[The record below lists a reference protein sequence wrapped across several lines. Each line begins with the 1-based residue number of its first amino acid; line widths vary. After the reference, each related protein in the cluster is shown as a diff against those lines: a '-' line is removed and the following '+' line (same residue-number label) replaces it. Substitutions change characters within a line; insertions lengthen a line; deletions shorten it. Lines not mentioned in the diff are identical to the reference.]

1 LIGRLL
7 RFSEPLE
14 RDYETHR
21 IKLLF
26 NKGFLFYAEFN
37 FRLFFWLLLKKS
49 SVYHSND
56 LDTLLAMWI
65 VAKIKRKPIVYDSH
79 EYFTGVPEIKNRPFV
94 KRFWEGIESKIFP
107 KLKYVFTVNKSI
119 SNLYYESY
127 GIRPK
132 VLRNLP
138 LKKAIKKTKSREELG
153 LPLNKKVVILQ
164 GAGINVDR
172 GAEELL
178 EAISIQNNFFL
189 CIVGKGD
196 VVQDLKKRAQSP
208 DLINKVIFIDSLPYQ
223 QMMEYTLNSDV
234 GVSLDKSSNLNYLY
248 SLPNKIFDYFKAE
261 IPVVSS
267 DLIEINKIINGFNA
281 GLLIENHQPK
291 SILKALT
298 HILDDKNYKTYKKFA
313 SKVIDQLNWETESQV
328 LVNCYNKIE

>member
-1 LIGRLL
+1 MGRLL
-7 RFSEPLE
+7 RSSKPLE
-14 RDYETHR
+14 RDYQTHR

-37 FRLFFWLLLKKS
+37 FRLFFWLLFKKS

-65 VAKIKRKPIVYDSH
+65 VAKINRKPIVYDSH

-94 KRFWEGIESKIFP
+94 KWFWEGIEGNIFP
-107 KLKYVFTVNKSI
+107 KLKYVFTVNESI

-127 GIRPK
+127 GIRAE

-138 LKKAIKKTKSREELG
+138 LKKSITKTKSREELG

-164 GAGINVDR
+164 GAGINIDR

-178 EAISIQNNFFL
+178 EAVSIQKSFFL

-196 VVQDLKKRAQSP
+196 IVQDLKKRAQRP
-208 DLINKVIFIDSLPYQ
+208 DLIDKVIFIDSLPYQ

-234 GVSLDKSSNLNYLY
+234 GVSLDKPNNLNYLY
-248 SLPNKIFDYFKAE
+248 SLPNKIFDYFKAG
-261 IPVVSS
+261 IPVISS
-267 DLIEINKIINGFNA
+267 DLIEINKIISEFNA
-281 GLLIENHQPK
+281 GVLIENHQPK
-291 SILKALT
+291 SILNALS
-298 HILDDKNYKTYKKFA
+298 HVLDDKNYETYKKFA

-328 LVNCYNKIE
+328 LLNCYNNIE